1 MSSNHSNNKSFNSNN
16 MKLKP
21 KNDSFQNMND
31 RFGTNENR
39 LRMSEGGH
47 PKRLHNRLK
56 TKTQKEIPSRRK
68 VSQGKKKAERPP
80 RNFPPSSDF
89 KPNFEIYSNHL
100 GNVKKQENQPIK
112 RHPQPNSPPPLPENL
127 QVLSDQ
133 KRKEKEDLDFMKNTL
148 KNESEANDEPDEYF
162 NFQEKVEYILDLQ
175 EDIMNLHLSAIRE
188 DAQMLK
194 KESEIISN
202 ARNNEADYEI
212 DNYIKDTEDIV
223 RKKLM
228 LYKQISDKIKLA
240 KKALAEEEEYSRKM
254 KNLMYY

>member
-1 MSSNHSNNKSFNSNN
+1 MNTSMPGRGYQNPKGRANPSDKFKSNGK
-16 MKLKP
+16 KGKP
-21 KNDSFQNMND
+21 EAYQRK
-31 RFGTNENR
+31 
-39 LRMSEGGH
+39 
-47 PKRLHNRLK
+47 LHNRLK
-56 TKTQKEIPSRRK
+56 PKAKDAQSKRK
-68 VSQGKKKAERPP
+68 VSLGKKKAERMHRNLPP
-80 RNFPPSSDF
+80 ASNIR
-89 KPNFEIYSNHL
+89 PNFEIYSNHP
-100 GNVKKQENQPIK
+100 GGRGANGPGK
-112 RHPQPNSPPPLPENL
+112 RHPQPNSPPPLPVNL
-127 QVLSDQ
+127 QQLSDQ
-133 KRKEKEDLDFMKNTL
+133 KRKEREDLDFMKNTL
-148 KNESEANDEPDEYF
+148 KNESESKEEPDEYF

-254 KNLMYY
+254 KNFMYY

>member
-1 MSSNHSNNKSFNSNN
+1 MRMHEGNS
-16 MKLKP
+16 KK
-21 KNDSFQNMND
+21 
-31 RFGTNENR
+31 
-39 LRMSEGGH
+39 
-47 PKRLHNRLK
+47 LHNRLK
-56 TKTQKEIPSRRK
+56 NKNQKEIPSRRK
-68 VSQGKKKAERPP
+68 MSLGKKKSERPP
-80 RNFPPSSDF
+80 RNLPPASNI
-89 KPNFEIYSNHL
+89 KPNFEIYTNNPI
-100 GNVKKQENQPIK
+100 GVKKLNDPPK
-112 RHPQPNSPPPLPENL
+112 RHPQPNSPPPLPMNL
-127 QVLSDQ
+127 QQLSDQ

-148 KNESEANDEPDEYF
+148 KNESEAKEEPDEYF

-228 LYKQISDKIKLA
+228 LYKQIADKIKLA

-254 KNLMYY
+254 KNFMYY

>member
-1 MSSNHSNNKSFNSNN
+1 MQGMKNNNPTRQKPRLNTYNGNESTPTRSTRVGSVRDYQDKKNSRYRN
-16 MKLKP
+16 
-21 KNDSFQNMND
+21 KNVPS
-31 RFGTNENR
+31 
-39 LRMSEGGH
+39 
-47 PKRLHNRLK
+47 KRKISL
-56 TKTQKEIPSRRK
+56 
-68 VSQGKKKAERPP
+68 GKKKDKVGKYNTFSQKN
-80 RNFPPSSDF
+80 RNPHFVSSNQQLIP
-89 KPNFEIYSNHL
+89 KKL
-100 GNVKKQENQPIK
+100 GGGNLVVKK
-112 RHPQPNSPPPLPENL
+112 HPRPNSPPPLPTNL
-127 QVLSDQ
+127 KELNDL

-148 KNESEANDEPDEYF
+148 KNESEGKEEPEEYF

-228 LYKQISDKIKLA
+228 LYKQIADKIKLA

-254 KNLMYY
+254 KNFMYY

>member
-1 MSSNHSNNKSFNSNN
+1 
-16 MKLKP
+16 MKLRPRLTTQNGEKQYPP
-21 KNDSFQNMND
+21 KGQKVGSTRDYLDSKNA
-31 RFGTNENR
+31 
-39 LRMSEGGH
+39 
-47 PKRLHNRLK
+47 
-56 TKTQKEIPSRRK
+56 SRYRNKNLQSKRK
-68 VSQGKKKAERPP
+68 VSLGKKKAEKGTKYMTGQNRNQTEGGERPAERKVTLGGKKHP
-80 RNFPPSSDF
+80 R
-89 KPNFEIYSNHL
+89 
-100 GNVKKQENQPIK
+100 
-112 RHPQPNSPPPLPENL
+112 PNSPPPLPTNL
-127 QVLSDQ
+127 QFLNDQ
-133 KRKEKEDLDFMKNTL
+133 RRKEKEDIDFMKNTL
-148 KNESEANDEPDEYF
+148 KSEGKDEPDEYF

-212 DNYIKDTEDIV
+212 DNYIRDTEDIV

-254 KNLMYY
+254 KNFMYY

>member
-1 MSSNHSNNKSFNSNN
+1 MRDYQYSKNNKYRN
-16 MKLKP
+16 
-21 KNDSFQNMND
+21 KN
-31 RFGTNENR
+31 
-39 LRMSEGGH
+39 
-47 PKRLHNRLK
+47 
-56 TKTQKEIPSRRK
+56 IPSKRK
-68 VSQGKKKAERPP
+68 VSLGKKKEKVSRYNTFTQKS
-80 RNFPPSSDF
+80 RNAHVTPG
-89 KPNFEIYSNHL
+89 N
-100 GNVKKQENQPIK
+100 GNVPK
-112 RHPQPNSPPPLPENL
+112 RQSGVRKHPQPNSPPPLPTNL
-127 QVLSDQ
+127 KQLNDQ

-148 KNESEANDEPDEYF
+148 KNESEGQEGQDEPEEYF

-202 ARNNEADYEI
+202 ARNNDADYEI

-254 KNLMYY
+254 KNFMYY

>member
-1 MSSNHSNNKSFNSNN
+1 

-21 KNDSFQNMND
+21 RTTAHNNEKKYPSRGTKIGSMRDAYDSKNTHKYRNKNLPSKRKISINKKKERNSKYESNPKHNPRSIQTQQRDPYEIPLPRNANK
-31 RFGTNENR
+31 
-39 LRMSEGGH
+39 
-47 PKRLHNRLK
+47 PKRMF
-56 TKTQKEIPSRRK
+56 QRK
-68 VSQGKKKAERPP
+68 
-80 RNFPPSSDF
+80 
-89 KPNFEIYSNHL
+89 
-100 GNVKKQENQPIK
+100 
-112 RHPQPNSPPPLPENL
+112 HPQPNSPPPLPTNL
-127 QVLSDQ
+127 QNLTDQ
-133 KRKEKEDLDFMKNTL
+133 KRKEKEDFDFMKNTL
-148 KNESEANDEPDEYF
+148 KNESENGEEPEEYF

-212 DNYIKDTEDIV
+212 DNYIKDTEEIV

-240 KKALAEEEEYSRKM
+240 KKALVEEEEYSRKM
-254 KNLMYY
+254 KNLNYY

>member
-1 MSSNHSNNKSFNSNN
+1 MHGKQVKVNSTRDYQYAKNSKYRNKNV
-16 MKLKP
+16 
-21 KNDSFQNMND
+21 
-31 RFGTNENR
+31 
-39 LRMSEGGH
+39 
-47 PKRLHNRLK
+47 
-56 TKTQKEIPSRRK
+56 PSKRK
-68 VSQGKKKAERPP
+68 VSLGKKKEKAP
-80 RNFPPSSDF
+80 RYNTFSQKTKNPHIIPKRQS
-89 KPNFEIYSNHL
+89 
-100 GNVKKQENQPIK
+100 GVTK
-112 RHPQPNSPPPLPENL
+112 RHPQPNSPPPLPTNL
-127 QVLSDQ
+127 KQFNDQ

-148 KNESEANDEPDEYF
+148 KNESEGQEEPDEYF

-202 ARNNEADYEI
+202 ARNNDADYEI

-228 LYKQISDKIKLA
+228 LYKQIADKIKLA

-254 KNLMYY
+254 KNFMYY